1 MRKIHII
8 AALEQALISEAVL
21 HRGRHCVGSISL
33 FRLFIFVRGQS
44 YVAEDANLDVLEEV
58 FAVAAD
64 RISLA
69 MLTQVVTKLVL
80 AILTLWNFVYFSN
93 RSANREV

>member
-33 FRLFIFVRGQS
+33 FCLAIFVRGKC
-44 YVAEDANLDVLEEV
+44 YVAEDADLDVLEEV
-58 FAVAAD
+58 FAVAAN
-64 RISLA
+64 RVSLA
-69 MLTQVVTKLVL
+69 MLTQVVIELVL
-80 AILTLWNFVYFSN
+80 AILTLWNIVYFS
-93 RSANREV
+93 